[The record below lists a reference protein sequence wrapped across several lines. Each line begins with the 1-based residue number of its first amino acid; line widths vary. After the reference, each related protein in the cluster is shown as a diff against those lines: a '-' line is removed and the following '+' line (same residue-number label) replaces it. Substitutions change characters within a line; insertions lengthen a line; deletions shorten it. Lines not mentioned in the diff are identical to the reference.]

1 MEFRVNQRLKQIN
14 VQEGIMSEFTNLLN
28 EYKQLKDEVFDGEMF
43 VVLDQDDNKV
53 QRYNQLLG
61 FFYPQFRTSD
71 WKSPV

>member
-14 VQEGIMSEFTNLLN
+14 VQEGIMSQFTDLLS

-43 VVLDQDDNKV
+43 VVLDQDDKKV

-71 WKSPV
+71 WISPV